1 MYRNFSPD
9 EHRKHFSLPENYQV
23 SGFLCHGTWKR
34 DEEIENLQIALK
46 EMGISYSI
54 NELPGFLRRMVEIKI
69 GSKNF
74 WFDVPYGSAR
84 LSEYLQLACLFG
96 SKKNILIG
104 TCGGLS
110 PKINSFDIIVP
121 TFSYGEESSAKAYA
135 SNDSNKYY
143 PDKKLRGELIK
154 NIKPKFNTFEGPTI
168 TWQAMLGETREDIQK
183 WSDENY
189 LGVEMEASTVFSVS
203 SFYKV
208 PSAAALVVADNL
220 IKNETTLSESYKDA
234 SQRRYEIRQE
244 LIKILI
250 NILLEE

>member
-1 MYRNFSPD
+1 MYRSFTPE
-9 EHRKHFSLPENYQV
+9 EHRKHFNLPDNYQV

-34 DEEIENLQIALK
+34 DEEIENLQMALN
-46 EMGISYSI
+46 EMRISYSI

-69 GSKNF
+69 GDKNF
-74 WFDVPYGSAR
+74 WFDVPYGSAM

-110 PKINSFDIIVP
+110 PEINSFDIIVP
-121 TFSYGEESSAKAYA
+121 TFSYGQESSAKAYA

-143 PDKKLRGELIK
+143 SDEKLRQNVIEK
-154 NIKPKFNTFEGPTI
+154 IKPQFNTFLGPTI
-168 TWQAMLGETREDIQK
+168 TWQAMLGETQEDIQK
-183 WSDENY
+183 WSNEKY

-220 IKNETTLSESYKDA
+220 IKNETTLSESYKDS
-234 SQRRYEIRQE
+234 SQKRYEVRQE

-250 NILLEE
+250 KVLLEE

>member
-1 MYRNFSPD
+1 MYRNFTPD
-9 EHRKHFSLPENYQV
+9 EHRKHFNLPDKYQV

-34 DEEIENLQIALK
+34 DEEIENLKTALNELDIK
-46 EMGISYSI
+46 YSI

-69 GSKNF
+69 GNKNF

-110 PKINSFDIIVP
+110 PEINSFDIIVP

-135 SNDSNKYY
+135 TNNSNRYY
-143 PDKKLRGELIK
+143 PNKKLHEKLIEE
-154 NIKPKFNTFEGPTI
+154 IKPKFNTFEGPTI
-168 TWQAMLGETREDIQK
+168 TWQAMLGETQEDIKK
-183 WSDENY
+183 WSNENY

-203 SFYKV
+203 NFYKV

-234 SQRRYEIRQE
+234 TQKRFEIRQE
-244 LIKILI
+244 LIKTLI
-250 NILLEE
+250 KVLLEE